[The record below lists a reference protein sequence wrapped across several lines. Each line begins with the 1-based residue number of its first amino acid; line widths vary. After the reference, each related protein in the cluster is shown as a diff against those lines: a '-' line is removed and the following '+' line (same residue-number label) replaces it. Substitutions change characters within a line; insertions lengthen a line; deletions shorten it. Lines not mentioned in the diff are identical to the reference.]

1 MSDLNTLTL
10 QGRIARDAVLQ
21 TTKGGKQI
29 ALFTLAVNQTKKSA
43 DGDYFEHAN
52 FFPISVFVQSDKF
65 ASYLKKG
72 QSLIL
77 EGYLKQVTKKL
88 GQGEDGKDRYDSK
101 LYICTSKVHF
111 IFCKKSEE
119 ERKFEES
126 EIENFGDDLIIETE
140 ASRDD
145 VYLGDEDAI
154 LLGE

>member
-52 FFPISVFVQSDKF
+52 FFPVSVFVQSDKF

-72 QSLIL
+72 QPLIL

-101 LYICTSKVHF
+101 LYICTSKVHL
-111 IFCKKSEE
+111 IFSKKA
-119 ERKFEES
+119 RKK
-126 EIENFGDDLIIETE
+126 ENLKNPKLRISVTTSSSKRRHQGTACIWATRMQF
-140 ASRDD
+140 
-145 VYLGDEDAI
+145 Y
-154 LLGE
+154 